1 MCPIFVFGEISALKL
16 ANGVHN
22 QKKADT
28 FNKLWFVKGG
38 GITGAQGGLWGGTCG
53 CRGQRVWPWG
63 GQTAG
68 SWLLPVF
75 WSLCVIQVH
84 VEAWA
89 CCNRLLEEFV
99 GEVWLL

>member
-38 GITGAQGGLWGGTCG
+38 GITGAQGGLW
-53 CRGQRVWPWG
+53 
-63 GQTAG
+63 
-68 SWLLPVF
+68 
-75 WSLCVIQVH
+75 
-84 VEAWA
+84 
-89 CCNRLLEEFV
+89 
-99 GEVWLL
+99 